1 LNLIDTATDQNVQNR
16 IVKRDSLGKFTVSDV
31 HSTNS
36 SIETNFSTKLNINAP
51 EFSGNAATATNL
63 NTTENGFVKATNGDG
78 TLTFGDLL
86 SSDIPATIAADTTG
100 NAETATNLNT
110 TENGFVKATNG
121 DGTLAF
127 GDLLSSDIPATIA
140 ADTTGNAET
149 ATNLNTT
156 ENGFVKA
163 TNGDGTLTFGD
174 LLSSDIPATIAAD
187 TTGNAETAT
196 TAETATSLN
205 TTDNGFVKT
214 TNSDGTLIFG
224 DLQSSDIPATIDA
237 NTNGNAATSTTAT
250 TAATATKLSIRGG
263 QHRNDPSDSSILQ
276 IQFTGESSWINAE
289 DGICY
294 YDNTDVDTN
303 NHFLCIIYN
312 NNIYKLELVST

>member
-1 LNLIDTATDQNVQNR
+1 MNLIDTATDQNVQNR

-51 EFSGNAATATNL
+51 EFSGNAA
-63 NTTENGFVKATNGDG
+63 
-78 TLTFGDLL
+78 
-86 SSDIPATIAADTTG
+86 
-100 NAETATNLNT
+100 
-110 TENGFVKATNG
+110 
-121 DGTLAF
+121 
-127 GDLLSSDIPATIA
+127 
-140 ADTTGNAET
+140 T